1 MSSSRPVGGGASRSN
16 GNAANARTLKASKPS
31 KRPRGKSVR
40 LQVTLP
46 EETVKRL
53 GVHSALAGVD
63 QTAIVEEILSKW
75 LKRYGLGRVAFGDPI
90 GEGEESETVVDLV
103 DLAADQAA

>member
-1 MSSSRPVGGGASRSN
+1 MPSSRPVGGGASRSN

-31 KRPRGKSVR
+31 KRPKGKSVR
-40 LQVTLP
+40 QQFTLS

-53 GVHSALAGVD
+53 GVHAALSGVD

-90 GEGEESETVVDLV
+90 GEGEGSESAAEDLIE
-103 DLAADQAA
+103 LAA